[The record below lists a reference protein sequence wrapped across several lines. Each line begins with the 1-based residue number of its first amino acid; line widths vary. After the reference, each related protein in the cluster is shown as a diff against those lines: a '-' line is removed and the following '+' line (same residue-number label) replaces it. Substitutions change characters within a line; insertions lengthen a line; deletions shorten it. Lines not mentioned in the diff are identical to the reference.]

1 MLWFNQQVGI
11 REDSADELKK
21 CQKMSWQRNVFSIS
35 LKNSIDNCYFA
46 DITKK
51 VDEFSLIHF
60 LYDGHLLQP
69 FFVCSFFIASA
80 PLPPR

>member
-1 MLWFNQQVGI
+1 
-11 REDSADELKK
+11 
-21 CQKMSWQRNVFSIS
+21 MSWQRNVFSIS

-60 LYDGHLLQP
+60 LYDGHSFECL
-69 FFVCSFFIASA
+69 FFMRFVNC
-80 PLPPR
+80 LR